1 MKKILLAFAVV
12 AFLASCKK
20 DYTCNCVDTSGDLSL
35 LPTTNRN
42 FSGLSNTEA
51 DVQEAACTLG
61 NGGFSDFTCTW
72 AED

>member
-1 MKKILLAFAVV
+1 MKKILLAVAVV

-20 DYTCNCVDTSGDLSL
+20 DYTCNCVDTSGVPPLE
-35 LPTTNRN
+35 PATNQN

-51 DVQEAACTLG
+51 DVQGAACTLG
-61 NGGFSDFTCTW
+61 NGGFSIYTCTW